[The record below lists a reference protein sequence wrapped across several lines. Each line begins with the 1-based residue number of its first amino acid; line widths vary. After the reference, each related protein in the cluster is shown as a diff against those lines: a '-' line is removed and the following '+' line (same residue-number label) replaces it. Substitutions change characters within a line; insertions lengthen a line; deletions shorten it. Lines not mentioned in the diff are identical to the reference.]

1 MEKGASTDSL
11 VSHIINN
18 IYPNRRCLLEYFL
31 RVVHDSSPVKKA
43 RQEDRASFFY
53 IDVV

>member
-1 MEKGASTDSL
+1 MEKEASTDSL
-11 VSHIINN
+11 VSHIIYN
-18 IYPNRRCLLEYFL
+18 IYPNIGSLLEYFI